1 LDIAEHTI
9 LLKGFPRNIPKLEL
23 ERNVRS
29 IIEEIL
35 KIDKIEDESQI
46 VKVISTSD
54 MSKCHTWYTKLN
66 KLDGEYQLA
75 LQTNAKNDL
84 TKRLSIMLKGKC
96 CGQTE
101 VDAIEYYE
109 EKIEALKK

>member
-1 LDIAEHTI
+1 
-9 LLKGFPRNIPKLEL
+9 
-23 ERNVRS
+23 
-29 IIEEIL
+29 
-35 KIDKIEDESQI
+35 
-46 VKVISTSD
+46 
-54 MSKCHTWYTKLN
+54 MSNCHNWYNKLN
-66 KLDGEYQLA
+66 KLDGEYQQA

-109 EKIEALKK
+109 EKIEDLVASIGEPLLNYHLFMLAITNDVNLFYRMRLFVFLGSGGQRRTGS